1 MRILLV
7 EDNLSL
13 AEGLLALLR
22 QSGHAVDVVH
32 DGASADA
39 LAAAESFDLVILD
52 LNLPQMDGL
61 EVLRAMRARRN
72 PAAVMIL
79 TARGTPEERVRG
91 LDLGA
96 DDYLIKPFDIGEFE
110 ARIRSLLRRQA
121 GLRTATV
128 SYGRLTYDQNGRSF
142 SVGDQPLDL
151 PARERGLLEL
161 LITRAGKVVARDSI
175 VQSLTS
181 LEDDLSPN
189 AIEQYVSR
197 LRKRL
202 AGAGL
207 TIRTARGIGYFLD
220 RADP

>member
-13 AEGLLALLR
+13 AEGLVALLR
-22 QSGHAVDVVH
+22 HSGHAVDVVH

-79 TARGTPEERVRG
+79 TARGTPDERVRG

-128 SYGRLTYDQNGRSF
+128 SFGALTLDQNSRSF
-142 SVGDQPLDL
+142 SLDGHRIDL

-161 LITRAGKVVARDSI
+161 LVMRAGKVVPREAI

-181 LEDDLSPN
+181 LEDDLSAN

-202 AGAGL
+202 LPAGL
-207 TIRTARGIGYFLD
+207 TVKTARGIGYYLD
-220 RADP
+220 HGAV